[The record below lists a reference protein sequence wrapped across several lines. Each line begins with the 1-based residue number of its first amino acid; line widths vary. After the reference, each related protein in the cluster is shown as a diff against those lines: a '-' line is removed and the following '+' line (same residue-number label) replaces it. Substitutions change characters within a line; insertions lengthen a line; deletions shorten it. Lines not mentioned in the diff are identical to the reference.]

1 MAENGGAP
9 ESEVPSPLPGLGAA
23 IAGGLG
29 CLTPYRPYF
38 IAFAL
43 IALAWTFLNHF
54 GGRLS
59 AATGGARAKLAA
71 LLPSGEKDVLLYLGA
86 VLVFGLMIVPPWSV
100 TQFFQRANPRA
111 LFSNPRA
118 REAPAGAGAPLKPV
132 AAKNPCSAKNPC
144 AALNPCSGK

>member
-1 MAENGGAP
+1 MAEKGGAGG
-9 ESEVPSPLPGLGAA
+9 EVPSLLPGLGAA
-23 IAGGLG
+23 IMGGVG
-29 CLTPYRPYF
+29 FLTPYRPYF
-38 IAFAL
+38 IAFAF

-54 GGRLS
+54 GARLS

-71 LLPSGEKDVLLYLGA
+71 LLPSGENDVLLYLGA

-111 LFSNPRA
+111 LFSNPWA
-118 REAPAGAGAPLKPV
+118 SETPTGAGAPLKPA

-144 AALNPCSGK
+144 AVSNPCSGK

>member
-1 MAENGGAP
+1 MAEKGGARG
-9 ESEVPSPLPGLGAA
+9 EFPSPLPGLGVA

-38 IAFAL
+38 IAFAFL
-43 IALAWTFLNHF
+43 ALAWTFLRHF

-59 AATGGARAKLAA
+59 AAGGGARAKLAA

-100 TQFFQRANPRA
+100 TQFFQQTNPTVSSMR
-111 LFSNPRA
+111 SDPI
-118 REAPAGAGAPLKPV
+118 KPIT
-132 AAKNPCSAKNPC
+132 AKNPCSAKNPC
-144 AALNPCSGK
+144 AVLNPCSGK